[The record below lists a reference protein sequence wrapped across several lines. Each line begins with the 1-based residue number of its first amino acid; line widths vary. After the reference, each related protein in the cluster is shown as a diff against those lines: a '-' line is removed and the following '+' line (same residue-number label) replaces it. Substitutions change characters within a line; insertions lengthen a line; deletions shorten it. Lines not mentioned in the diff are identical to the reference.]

1 MVSTKYN
8 GKVYHVHVPSIQASQ
23 LHSTLLK
30 GIYGCGDDKW
40 WGLSPKFQKFFFG
53 DGQIKEVIVKK
64 TQHKTLVC
72 LTTN

>member
-1 MVSTKYN
+1 VFP
-8 GKVYHVHVPSIQASQ
+8 VHVPSIQASQ

-40 WGLSPKFQKFFFG
+40 WGTLPRVSEFFFD

-64 TQHKTLVC
+64 TRNKTLVC
-72 LTTN
+72 LTTNSVNEYESL